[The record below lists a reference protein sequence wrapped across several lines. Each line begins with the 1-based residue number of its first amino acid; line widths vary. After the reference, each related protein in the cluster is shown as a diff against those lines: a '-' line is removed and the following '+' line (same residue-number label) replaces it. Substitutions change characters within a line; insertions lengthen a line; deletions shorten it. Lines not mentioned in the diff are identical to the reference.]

1 MKKRFGSLIIAIAIF
16 LSLLNLGCNVYAQ
29 DEPSFAFDKN
39 TIKVNRGEE
48 FTLIIKAKSL
58 KNMYG
63 FEVALTYDK
72 DKLELINAASD
83 LRGYSFC
90 KESDNK
96 LYYAFTKTGEDAKT
110 ESGDMNICKL
120 TFGDIKEDAG
130 ITLEEV
136 TVVEKNTD
144 GKLTKTS
151 YIICETAEVSVI
163 FPEDPSPAPSPSPN
177 PTSGTTS
184 GLTSDITVTS
194 NGNTIIVSV
203 FLQTTA
209 NVLTG
214 EVSATVSI
222 STVTGLIDR
231 IKSAETDE
239 EKMLIVFNMN
249 VKENAKAVV
258 LKIPQSAFR
267 QIAESTNAGIKVDA
281 GIGTIIFDSK
291 AVEVIGNSAS
301 DEDIIIRIEMV
312 DKASFDE
319 EVQKKIGDRPVYN
332 FTVNVGN
339 REVSDFENGKAEI
352 IVPYILRDG
361 EEENCIVACYIDDTG
376 ELHILQGRYDSES
389 RTVKFITTHF
399 SLYAI
404 IYNKV
409 NFIDVKADDWYYDAV
424 EFLAARNIVKGV
436 GYGKFAPADNIKRAD
451 FLVMVMN
458 AYGIKLDTDIAD
470 NFSDAGNKYYTRY
483 LGTAK
488 RLGIVQ
494 GVGDNK
500 FAPEE
505 YISRQD
511 MFVLLYRLLDK
522 LDELPSEA
530 VGKQLE
536 SFADADDIAG
546 YAREAMK
553 LFVETGIASG
563 DGEYLAPKSL
573 STRAQAAKILY
584 NLLSKKYE

>member
-1 MKKRFGSLIIAIAIF
+1 M
-16 LSLLNLGCNVYAQ
+16 GCNVYAQ
-29 DEPSFAFDKN
+29 DEPSFAFDKS

-72 DKLELINAASD
+72 DKLELINASSD
-83 LRGYSFC
+83 LRGYSFY
-90 KESDNK
+90 KESENK
-96 LYYAFTKTGEDAKT
+96 LYYAFTNIGEDEKT

-120 TFGDIKEDAG
+120 TFGDIKEDTG

-144 GKLTKTS
+144 GELTKTS
-151 YIICETAEVSVI
+151 YIIGETAEVSVI
-163 FPEDPSPAPSPSPN
+163 FPKDPSPAPSPPPN

-194 NGNTIIVSV
+194 NGNTIIVSA
-203 FLQTTA
+203 FLQTTTNA
-209 NVLTG
+209 LTG
-214 EVSATVSI
+214 EISATVSI

-231 IKSAETDE
+231 IKAAETDE
-239 EKMLIVFNMN
+239 EKMLIVLNMN

-291 AVEVIGNSAS
+291 AVDAINNSAS

-312 DKASFDE
+312 DKDSLDE

-361 EEENCIVACYIDDTG
+361 EEENCIVICYIDDTG

-409 NFIDVKADDWYYDAV
+409 NFIDVEVDDWYYDAV

-536 SFADADDIAG
+536 NFADADDIAG

-573 STRAQAAKILY
+573 STRAQAAKTLY

>member
-163 FPEDPSPAPSPSPN
+163 FPEDPSPAPSPPPN

-361 EEENCIVACYIDDTG
+361 EEENCIVICYIDDTG

-536 SFADADDIAG
+536 NFADADDIAG

-573 STRAQAAKILY
+573 STRAQAAKTLY